1 MLFLLGVEDN
11 SLCNDRKY
19 EIKLLS
25 SIKFLMTRLVRIQFL
40 SNIHS

>member
-19 EIKLLS
+19 ETFFNKIPYDTS
-25 SIKFLMTRLVRIQFL
+25 ST
-40 SNIHS
+40 HSIFE